1 MNGVAWYYLQKTVD
15 NVMGFIDE
23 KIDEISKNI
32 ESKIIKRLIK
42 K

>member
-23 KIDEISKNI
+23 KIDGIWKKV
-32 ESKIIKRLIK
+32 ESIIIKRLIK